1 MNEFPLNLADLMG
14 HWESYIVYLII
25 GIAFGVVL
33 EISGFANSRKL
44 AAQFYFKD
52 MTVFKVMFTSILVA
66 TTLIFLATGLGWL
79 DYNLIWVSPTYLWP
93 GIVGGL
99 VMGVG
104 FIIGGFCPGTSL
116 VAAGTGKIDGIVFV
130 AGVFFGIFLFGET
143 VGEYESFWY
152 SSDYGRYTLQDWLG
166 LDAGVVVLGIV
177 IMAILAFW
185 GAEYLEQVF
194 GNKPMSEAPQWRY
207 YAAGGLALLAAG
219 VMLIGQPDTDRRW
232 SWIEEEKTAQLEDRE
247 VQVHPGEYL
256 NLTTDKKIRV
266 ITLDVRNEADYN
278 IFHLYQARNIS
289 MEELD
294 EIIPELRLEPANTVF
309 FVVSNDEAEATE
321 AWKTLVAESVPNVYI
336 LEGGVNY
343 WLDTFADNEFK
354 TANYIPDHA
363 NDQLAY
369 DFGFAIGDRHP
380 AAHPSH
386 DVFAELEFEEKVK
399 LETARAAASGGC
411 G

>member
-1 MNEFPLNLADLMG
+1 MGEFPLALTDLLG
-14 HWESYIVYLII
+14 HWEAYGVFLII
-25 GIAFGVVL
+25 GIAFGIVL
-33 EISGFANSRKL
+33 ELSGFANSKML

-66 TTLIFLATGLGWL
+66 TVLIFLTTSLGWL
-79 DYNLIWVSPTYLWP
+79 DYNLIFVPPTYLWP

-130 AGVFFGIFLFGET
+130 LGVFFGIFLFGET

-177 IMAILAFW
+177 ILAILAFW
-185 GAEYLEQVF
+185 GSEYLEQVF

-207 YAAGGLALLAAG
+207 YAAGGLVLVAAA
-219 VMLIGQPDTDRRW
+219 VMLIGQPDTERRW
-232 SWIEEEKTAQLEDRE
+232 SWIEEERTAQLENRE
-247 VQVHPGEYL
+247 VQIHPGEFL
-256 NLTTDKKIRV
+256 ALSTDKKIRV
-266 ITLDVRNEADYN
+266 VVLDVRDEADYN
-278 IFHLYQARNIS
+278 IFHLNQARHVP
-289 MEELD
+289 MDEL
-294 EIIPELRLEPANTVF
+294 ENVIPELRLEPPNTVF
-309 FVVSNDEAEATE
+309 FVVSNDETRATK
-321 AWKTLVAESVPNVYI
+321 AWKTLVAESVPNAYI
-336 LEGGVNY
+336 LEGGINN
-343 WLDTFADNEFK
+343 WLNIFADEEFK
-354 TANYIPDHA
+354 TANYIPEHA
-363 NDQLAY
+363 DDKLAY
-369 DFGFAIGDRHP
+369 AFGFAIGDRHP

-386 DVFAELEFEEKVK
+386 DVFELEYEEKVK
-399 LETARAAASGGC
+399 LETNRAASSGGC